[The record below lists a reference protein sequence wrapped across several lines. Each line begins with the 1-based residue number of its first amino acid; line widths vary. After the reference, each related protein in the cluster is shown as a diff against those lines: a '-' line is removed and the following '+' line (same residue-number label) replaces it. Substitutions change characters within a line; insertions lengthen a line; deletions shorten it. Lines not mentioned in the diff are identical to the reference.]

1 MSVLDEFRD
10 AEQRVVKRLK
20 ELEPAVAEYRQLE
33 EVAQRLGIDVPANEQ
48 AGAGPATRQRRA
60 ATRTRPT
67 AATAAAKTETVSRP
81 KRSGRAGRTTGS
93 PGQRREQLLA
103 LVRERP
109 GITVA
114 EAGKEFGIDP
124 TSLYRVVRRLEERG
138 EVRKNGPKLEPVN
151 PTA

>member
-1 MSVLDEFRD
+1 VLDELRD

-20 ELEPAVAEYRQLE
+20 ELEPAVAEYRELE
-33 EVAQRLGIDVPANEQ
+33 EVAQRLGLDATAEQ
-48 AGAGPATRQRRA
+48 QTAAEPATAQRRSVQ
-60 ATRTRPT
+60 RTRGT
-67 AATAAAKTETVSRP
+67 AATAAAKTETPSRP
-81 KRSGRAGRTTGS
+81 KRSARAGRTTAS
-93 PGQRREQLLA
+93 AGQRREQLLA

-124 TSLYRVVRRLEERG
+124 TSLYRVVRRLEEGG

-151 PTA
+151 PTV